1 MGPYIK
7 WARSFS
13 TFFNCLKRCFYCS
26 EMIFEFVYFVKSYL
40 AFILSNFLLIFK
52 TSSVS
57 SAVMVSV
64 AVAQMKNYYVV
75 SWLCEI
81 ATLALSFNGDF
92 FYLLLFANGLCMDS
106 CITLGQ
112 RNIFYHHAVILQMK
126 STPMAGPRNSAVC
139 PLNSTDG
146 FKMFPM
152 KFFSL

>member
-1 MGPYIK
+1 MRGLE
-7 WARSFS
+7 AN
-13 TFFNCLKRCFYCS
+13 FNCLKRFLSVSIYCS
-26 EMIFEFVYFVKSYL
+26 ERIFEFVYFVKSYL

-126 STPMAGPRNSAVC
+126 STPMAGPKNSAVC
-139 PLNSTDG
+139 PLNSNNG
-146 FKMFPM
+146 FKMFPF